1 MSEAP
6 KRIWAMAPGLGHN
19 RLIGTYVDRPDQ
31 EDRIE
36 YIRADLVEAAIK
48 RALAGAAAEISPHP
62 DHDKADWTEYAHHA
76 HRLAQLI
83 RALDP
88 AQFIEEEKE

>member
-6 KRIWAMAPGLGHN
+6 LEWPATAYILHPSVQ
-19 RLIGTYVDRPDQ
+19 TYGDLVSNPER
-31 EDRIE
+31 RK

-48 RALAGAAAEISPHP
+48 RALEAAYQ
-62 DHDKADWTEYAHHA
+62 KAADNIHHIPFA
-76 HRLAQLI
+76 I

-88 AQFIEEEKE
+88 AQFIEEEEG